1 MSNNN
6 KFVYNDNSL
15 NNIIQSSSSF
25 ENEEEDEIEENYVE
39 NMKNVYKIA
48 FEMFDTEKNNYLN
61 AEQLTLVMQSLG
73 YDLSKNEI
81 EDMMFSIL
89 KNEKTKNYD
98 RINLSQFQKLMNL
111 WRQETDVFEEY
122 LEAFR
127 VFDDAGTGIIRKDE
141 IEKILIQYGKDVSK
155 EDIKYMLND
164 ADVNNDGKIDYKNFV
179 RLLLNK

>member
-1 MSNNN
+1 MTNINN
-6 KFVYNDNSL
+6 FVNNDNSL

-25 ENEEEDEIEENYVE
+25 EEEEDEIEENYVE

-48 FEMFDTEKNNYLN
+48 FEMFDTEKTNYLN

-89 KNEKTKNYD
+89 K
-98 RINLSQFQKLMNL
+98 
-111 WRQETDVFEEY
+111 
-122 LEAFR
+122 
-127 VFDDAGTGIIRKDE
+127 VFDDAGTGIIRKEE

>member
-89 KNEKTKNYD
+89 KNEKTKNYH

-111 WRQETDVFEEY
+111 WRQESDVFEEY

-141 IEKILIQYGKDVSK
+141 IEKILIQYGKDISK